1 MDFNQFKG
9 ELRDALSEKISKEL
23 DGTLELGAALKN
35 GGPQEVIIYK
45 CKNSKNGIQIGI
57 ASSYE
62 AFQMGYPVEL
72 IAEKL
77 MLTIKENAPKLEK
90 EFKGDMIRPENII
103 PALIPTKG
111 NEELLKTIPH
121 ISFENL
127 QIIFK
132 FKASDF
138 GDGLGTVPYA
148 YLEEMGWDE
157 NQLLEIAT
165 NNPMYKNEM
174 IVCPL
179 EKVVLDCAPI
189 SGVDLE
195 ELKELSLRMVIVTN
209 SLQSYGAAVILDK
222 DIMGKLSDIFND
234 NLYIIPSSVHE
245 CLVMPESECSPDLLK
260 MMVYDVNR
268 EAVEIV
274 DRLSDDIY
282 VFDSLTKEIT
292 LVNGERMFL
301 DEKIPEEREKG
312 DGNAMQ
318 ESNDLFLDSD
328 ARDGLMEMVQYSVAI
343 PRR

>member
-1 MDFNQFKG
+1 M
-9 ELRDALSEKISKEL
+9 
-23 DGTLELGAALKN
+23 
-35 GGPQEVIIYK
+35 
-45 CKNSKNGIQIGI
+45 C
-57 ASSYE
+57 SSD
-62 AFQMGYPVEL
+62 L
-72 IAEKL
+72 
-77 MLTIKENAPKLEK
+77 
-90 EFKGDMIRPENII
+90 
-103 PALIPTKG
+103 
-111 NEELLKTIPH
+111 
-121 ISFENL
+121 
-127 QIIFK
+127 
-132 FKASDF
+132 KASDF

-282 VFDSLTKEIT
+282 V
-292 LVNGERMFL
+292 
-301 DEKIPEEREKG
+301 
-312 DGNAMQ
+312 
-318 ESNDLFLDSD
+318 
-328 ARDGLMEMVQYSVAI
+328 
-343 PRR
+343 